1 MRREET
7 SWVELNDLMWKDMI
21 RKSFMGMFLP
31 ELIKTKKQS
40 KKSLFIS
47 YWALLQPLIVAPL
60 PVRSPSF

>member
-1 MRREET
+1 
-7 SWVELNDLMWKDMI
+7 MI
-21 RKSFMGMFLP
+21 QKSFMGMFLP